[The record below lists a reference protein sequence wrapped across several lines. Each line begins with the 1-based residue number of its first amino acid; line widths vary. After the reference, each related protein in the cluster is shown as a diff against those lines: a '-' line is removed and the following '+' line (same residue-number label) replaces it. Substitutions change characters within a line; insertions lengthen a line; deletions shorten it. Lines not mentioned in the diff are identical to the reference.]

1 MNKKKLVSLIMT
13 ICMVMLLTPS
23 MAHASEVQI
32 GEGGAPVKVTTVDHS
47 VDKSSVRVDG
57 KLVFRNS
64 ENGEEVGPFDTDI
77 VIWKSATVDTFD
89 TVKESA
95 IAEAKTK
102 LNKYFQ
108 VFCEAN
114 PDLQATIF
122 GDMVVAGNK
131 VSHDNRTYTMKL
143 DESGSGGG
151 TTSRYMLIEGDYG
164 YEGEYSV
171 TMTIELELTENLPV
185 YKFLEGTNG
194 KWTQNSSEPL
204 TFRADGDFSKFTGV
218 KVDDTLIDAKNY
230 TAVSGST
237 IVTLKADYLK
247 TLSVGTH
254 TLTVVFNDGICSTN
268 FEIEAAQIVTPA
280 SPEPEK
286 APKTGDESNPALWFT
301 LLCVVCAGA
310 AGTTIYSRKKKY
322 SVK

>member
-1 MNKKKLVSLIMT
+1 MNKKKLVSFILT

-32 GEGGAPVKVTTVDHS
+32 GEGGAPVKVTTVDNS
-47 VDKSSVRVDG
+47 VDNSAIIVYGQV
-57 KLVFRNS
+57 VFRNS

-77 VIWKSATVDTFD
+77 LIWKQTTVTNFETD
-89 TVKESA
+89 KESA

-102 LNKYFQ
+102 LNEYFQ
-108 VFCEAN
+108 GFCEAN
-114 PDLQATIF
+114 PDVQATIY
-122 GDMVVAGNK
+122 GDMVVAGDK
-131 VSHDNRTYTMKL
+131 VPHDNRTYTMKNN
-143 DESGSGGG
+143 ESGSGGG

-164 YEGEYSV
+164 YKGEYSV

-185 YKFLEGTNG
+185 YKFLEGANG
-194 KWTQNSSEPL
+194 KWTQNSSDPL

-254 TLTVVFNDGICSTN
+254 TLIVVFNDGICSTN
-268 FEIEAAQIVTPA
+268 FEIKAEQTATPA

-286 APKTGDESNPALWFT
+286 SAEN
-301 LLCVVCAGA
+301 
-310 AGTTIYSRKKKY
+310 RR
-322 SVK
+322 